1 VRGARSIRVSVGVIG
16 GGIGGLSAA
25 LSLLQAGLDVQVYE
39 QAPQLG
45 EVGAGINLS
54 PNASRVLHRLGL
66 AQQLARTGVKPAAWH
81 QRRWDDGRT
90 LLRTPLAGP
99 LEAAFGFPPYPIHRA
114 DPLAAPAAPPPQ
126 DHVPPHPQLIG
137 LVDRGDHVQASF
149 ANGAN
154 AEAEV
159 LVGADGI
166 HYFMRDRRLL
176 NFVAVLE
183 HDTWPRAALTA

>member
-1 VRGARSIRVSVGVIG
+1 VGVIG

-25 LSLLQAGLDVQVYE
+25 LSLLQAGIDVQVYE
-39 QAPQLG
+39 QAPMLG

-54 PNASRVLHRLGL
+54 PNAARVLHRLGL
-66 AQQLARTGVKPAAWH
+66 AQELARAGVQPAAWH

-99 LEAAFGFPPYPIHRA
+99 LEAAFGFPQYQIHRA
-114 DPLAAPAAPPPQ
+114 DLLATLAEALPP
-126 DHVPPHPQLIG
+126 DRIHLGHQLTG
-137 LVDRGDHVQASF
+137 LVDRGDHVQATF

-166 HYFMRDRRLL
+166 HSLVRHPLFGIQEPH
-176 NFVAVLE
+176 FTGCVAYRGLVRT
-183 HDTWPRAALTA
+183 DSGT

>member
-1 VRGARSIRVSVGVIG
+1 MGWHRPTGPTVRGARSNRVSVGVIG

-39 QAPQLG
+39 QAPMLG

-99 LEAAFGFPPYPIHRA
+99 LEAAFGFPQYQIHRA
-114 DPLAAPAAPPPQ
+114 DLLAALADALPQ
-126 DHVPPHPQLIG
+126 DRVHLDHQLPIAATSPTPKPPSKAGTGRSAPSS
-137 LVDRGDHVQASF
+137 RRPTTPSSPRCSTAPRW
-149 ANGAN
+149 N
-154 AEAEV
+154 A
-159 LVGADGI
+159 G
-166 HYFMRDRRLL
+166 R
-176 NFVAVLE
+176 
-183 HDTWPRAALTA
+183 WAA